1 VSATGDVV
9 YFSFEQW
16 QLATPSHGCGS
27 SEQPHQAAQIVH
39 LALFYERNNLL
50 LNPTTG
56 SFPATSSPPSS
67 RGWTN
72 LPRRRRNLWKRGVE
86 GETLTFRRLDE

>member
-50 LNPTTG
+50 LNPDHG
-56 SFPATSSPPSS
+56 FVPGNVFATI
-67 RGWTN
+67 
-72 LPRRRRNLWKRGVE
+72 VE
-86 GETLTFRRLDE
+86 GLDELAAASQEPVEARRGG